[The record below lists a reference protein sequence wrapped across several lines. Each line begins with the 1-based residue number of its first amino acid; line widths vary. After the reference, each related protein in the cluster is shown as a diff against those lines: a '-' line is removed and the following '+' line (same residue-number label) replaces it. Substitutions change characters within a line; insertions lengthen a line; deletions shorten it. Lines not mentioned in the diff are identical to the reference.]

1 MNILAMDTSQKTVS
15 VALLADETILVDTF
29 INRGINHSAVLLP
42 AIEKACQMA
51 GLTVDGV
58 DLFALTIGPG
68 SFTGLRIGASTV
80 KGLALATGKPVVG
93 ISTLEALAQNGKSST
108 RLICPLL
115 DAQKNQVYTA
125 YYRVNADGWVERTT
139 EERVMNVEA
148 LLRNLNEEVLFLGDG
163 AGIYAELIRKVLRKK
178 AFFAASHQQH
188 VRAGAVGFL
197 GRNKFLNGDLLDILR
212 FTPHYLRPSEAEVRL
227 NMQKV

>member
-51 GLTVDGV
+51 DLTVDGV

-80 KGLALATGKPVVG
+80 KGLALAT
-93 ISTLEALAQNGKSST
+93 E
-108 RLICPLL
+108 
-115 DAQKNQVYTA
+115 
-125 YYRVNADGWVERTT
+125 
-139 EERVMNVEA
+139 
-148 LLRNLNEEVLFLGDG
+148 
-163 AGIYAELIRKVLRKK
+163 
-178 AFFAASHQQH
+178 
-188 VRAGAVGFL
+188 
-197 GRNKFLNGDLLDILR
+197 
-212 FTPHYLRPSEAEVRL
+212 
-227 NMQKV
+227 

>member
-1 MNILAMDTSQKTVS
+1 
-15 VALLADETILVDTF
+15 
-29 INRGINHSAVLLP
+29 
-42 AIEKACQMA
+42 
-51 GLTVDGV
+51 
-58 DLFALTIGPG
+58 
-68 SFTGLRIGASTV
+68 
-80 KGLALATGKPVVG
+80 VVG
-93 ISTLEALAQNGKSST
+93 ISTLEALAQNDKSST

-125 YYRVNADGWVERTT
+125 YYRVNADGWVEKTT

-197 GRNKFLNGDLLDILR
+197 GRNKFLNGDLLDIFR

>member
-93 ISTLEALAQNGKSST
+93 ISTLEALAQNGKSSPLPSAGGRTHPQRPGST
-108 RLICPLL
+108 RPRAARSSIACAGNSASAPGRCRRSKPGRRPGL
-115 DAQKNQVYTA
+115 QV
-125 YYRVNADGWVERTT
+125 W
-139 EERVMNVEA
+139 
-148 LLRNLNEEVLFLGDG
+148 
-163 AGIYAELIRKVLRKK
+163 
-178 AFFAASHQQH
+178 S
-188 VRAGAVGFL
+188 
-197 GRNKFLNGDLLDILR
+197 
-212 FTPHYLRPSEAEVRL
+212 
-227 NMQKV
+227 

>member
-139 EERVMNVEA
+139 
-148 LLRNLNEEVLFLGDG
+148 
-163 AGIYAELIRKVLRKK
+163 
-178 AFFAASHQQH
+178 
-188 VRAGAVGFL
+188 
-197 GRNKFLNGDLLDILR
+197 
-212 FTPHYLRPSEAEVRL
+212 
-227 NMQKV
+227 